1 MDHILEY
8 INVGIKITGMKKVFP
23 FRGIGGSRTM
33 DEKNREDTIELIA
46 ARVDQGIKIVDVK
59 DVVTTLKIPEN
70 EAREILQDL
79 EEDGYLHLI
88 KN

>member
-1 MDHILEY
+1 
-8 INVGIKITGMKKVFP
+8 
-23 FRGIGGSRTM
+23 M

-46 ARVDQGIKIVDVK
+46 ARVDQGIVNVDVK

-79 EEDGYLHLI
+79 EEDGYLHLE

>member
-1 MDHILEY
+1 
-8 INVGIKITGMKKVFP
+8 
-23 FRGIGGSRTM
+23 M

-46 ARVDQGIKIVDVK
+46 ARVDQGIEIVDVK

-79 EEDGYLHLI
+79 EEDGFI
-88 KN
+88 RFVKN

>member
-1 MDHILEY
+1 
-8 INVGIKITGMKKVFP
+8 
-23 FRGIGGSRTM
+23 M

-46 ARVDQGIKIVDVK
+46 ARVDQGIVNVDVK

-79 EEDGYLHLI
+79 EEDGFI
-88 KN
+88 RFVKN

>member
-1 MDHILEY
+1 M
-8 INVGIKITGMKKVFP
+8 
-23 FRGIGGSRTM
+23 
-33 DEKNREDTIELIA
+33 IA
-46 ARVDQGIKIVDVK
+46 ARVDQGIVNVDVK

-79 EEDGYLHLI
+79 EEDGYLHLE